1 MSNELISLSTLFQ
14 NKLFRIPDYQRGYA
28 WKKEQLVDFWEDL
41 LNLHEDRYHYTG
53 LLSLKAVNKENL
65 KMWGEDGWLF
75 DIGYKAYHI
84 VDGQQRLT
92 TFSIL
97 MYEIISF
104 IGNLEENR
112 EKSDEEIFIG
122 FESIKAIKDKYILKN
137 RPPKNMIKTYM
148 FGYELD
154 NPSYNY
160 LKHRIFEEQ
169 SGGTIVETYYTQN
182 LMFAKKF
189 FADNLELLYKE
200 EGLAAVED
208 LYKKLTLKLMF
219 NLHEIEDDYDVF
231 VAFETMNNR
240 GKRLSNLELLKNR
253 LIYLTTLFDDKQ
265 LDKKDER
272 KLRNNINDA
281 WKEIYYQLGRNKNHP
296 LADDELLRAHWT
308 TYFQYTR
315 RRGDDYIKF
324 LLDKFSTKNI
334 FEKHPISLENEIVD
348 AEVEDEV
355 FTDEEIFENAEEDL
369 VLVSKVTPK
378 EINDYVNSLKEISKY
393 WYYTYFPYD
402 NDELSDE
409 EKRWLT
415 RLNRVGIGYFRPLV
429 AVALSIGDGA
439 NSQERVSLLKEI
451 ERFIFLC
458 FRMAGFNASYK
469 SSYYYNKARE
479 LSQKKISLQ
488 AIADD
493 LMETND
499 KDINPIIANF
509 IVKTGNRFD
518 SGLGFYDWRDLRYF
532 LYEYE
537 SHLAVKNN
545 LQKIDWQMFSKVEKD
560 KITIEHILPQTPTK
574 RYWRNQF
581 RHFNEDEIRILS
593 GSLGNLLPLAHSI
606 NSSLQNDSFPDKK
619 NPTSKNRGYVHGS
632 HSEIE
637 VALEEDWTADS
648 ILNRGLKLLDFMEI
662 RWGFNLTREQKYEL
676 LHISF
681 VNEDRE
687 EVAEIPEPLSSDTVE
702 FNKIAIFNKEGLTEL
717 KEQRFNFWS
726 NFVEYCKSVGRG
738 YDIASQSPGYGSSY
752 DVIIGNSEYHIF
764 FQIMKQGKLRIGIY
778 VYQPECFK
786 RLELLKEKIE
796 DVYGSKLEWYTSRKT
811 SVAKRIIHTIEADIF
826 NSEQYFENFNW
837 LITQFD
843 KLKYALEENNENFH
857 SSEYDGVSSSIK
869 KEMVAYAYEISKKVF
884 EKKLSRTEGRDQI
897 VNQVNMNPGSAGD
910 YISAFYSMMEG
921 EKYTRTLNEYS
932 TRYFLE
938 SILEDYGKEGLRKAV
953 SASSKHATYYAA
965 LGRGRLAYVERIVKE
980 YGKLAC

>member
-28 WKKEQLVDFWEDL
+28 WKKDQLVDFWEDL
-41 LNLHEDRYHYTG
+41 LNLHEERYHYTG
-53 LLSLKAVNKENL
+53 LLSLKAVNKDNL
-65 KMWGEDGWLF
+65 QMWGEDGWLL

-104 IGNLEENR
+104 IGNLEENK
-112 EKSDEEIFIG
+112 EKSDEDIFIG
-122 FESIKAIKDKYILKN
+122 FESIKAIKDKYILKK
-137 RPPKNMIKTYM
+137 RPPENMVKTYM

-160 LKHRIFEEQ
+160 LKHRIFEEPF
-169 SGGTIVETYYTQN
+169 GGTVVETYYTQN
-182 LMFAKKF
+182 LIYAKNF
-189 FADNLELLYKE
+189 FANNIKFLYEE
-200 EGLAAVED
+200 EGLASIEN
-208 LYKKLTLKLMF
+208 LYRKLTLKLMF

-253 LIYLTTLFDDKQ
+253 LIYLTTLFGEEQ
-265 LDKKDER
+265 LDKQDE
-272 KLRNNINDA
+272 KQLRSNINDA

-324 LLDKFSTKNI
+324 LLDKFSPKNI
-334 FEKHPISLENEIVD
+334 FEKHPISIENEIAD
-348 AEVEDEV
+348 AEIEDDD
-355 FTDEEIFENAEEDL
+355 FGDEEALENGVEET
-369 VLVSKVTPK
+369 VLVSKLIPK

-402 NDELSDE
+402 CDELSYE
-409 EKRWLT
+409 EKQWINK
-415 RLNRVGIGYFRPLV
+415 LNRVGIGYFRPLV
-429 AVALSIGDGA
+429 AVALSIDDA
-439 NSQERVSLLKEI
+439 SSQERISLLKEI
-451 ERFIFLC
+451 ERFIFLS
-458 FRMAGFNASYK
+458 FRMAGYNASYK

-488 AIADD
+488 NIADD
-493 LMETND
+493 LMETID
-499 KDINPIIANF
+499 KDINPIIVNF
-509 IVKTGNRFD
+509 IARTSKRFD
-518 SGLGFYDWRDLRYF
+518 SGLGFYGWRDLRYF

-537 SHLAVKNN
+537 SYLSVENN
-545 LQKIDWQMFSKVEKD
+545 IQKIDWQMFSKVEKD
-560 KITIEHILPQTPTK
+560 RITIEHILPQTPSK
-574 RYWRNQF
+574 WYWRNQF
-581 RHFNEDEIRILS
+581 RHFNEEEINILS
-593 GSLGNLLPLAHSI
+593 GSLGNLLPLAQSI

-619 NPTSKNRGYVHGS
+619 NPTSKRRGYINGS

-637 VALEEDWTADS
+637 VAQEEDWTPDS
-648 ILNRGLKLLDFMEI
+648 ILSRGLRLLEFMEE

-687 EVAEIPEPLSSDTVE
+687 EIEEIPEPQTNGINTFNNLADSNRDDLSDLQ
-702 FNKIAIFNKEGLTEL
+702 K
-717 KEQRFNFWS
+717 QRFSFWS
-726 NFVEYCKSVGRG
+726 NFVEHCKSLDRG
-738 YDIASQSPGYGSSY
+738 EDIASQSPGYGSSY
-752 DVIIGNSEYHIF
+752 DVAIGNSEYYFF
-764 FQIMKQGKLRIGIY
+764 FQIMKQGLLRIGIY
-778 VYQPECFK
+778 VHQPETFK
-786 RLELLKEKIE
+786 RLEDLKERIE
-796 DVYGSKLEWYTSRKT
+796 DIYGSKLEWYTSRKT
-811 SVAKRIIHTIEADIF
+811 SVAKRIIHVVEADVF
-826 NSEQYFENFNW
+826 NSEDYLENFNW

-843 KLKYALEENNENFH
+843 KLKYALEETDEGFH
-857 SSEYDGVSSSIK
+857 NSGYDSTSSSITN
-869 KEMVAYAYEISKKVF
+869 EMVSYAYEISKKVF
-884 EKKLSRTEGRDQI
+884 EGALSRTEGRDQI
-897 VNQVNMNPGSAGD
+897 TNQVNMNPGSAGD

-921 EKYTRTLNEYS
+921 ERYTRTLNEYS

-938 SILEDYGKEGLRKAV
+938 SILEDYGEEGLEKAV
-953 SASSKHATYYAA
+953 IASSKHATYYAA
-965 LGRGRLAYVERIVKE
+965 LGRGRLAYVEKIVEE
-980 YGKLAC
+980 YSKRE